1 MGLLTRRT
9 AAVPVVDVRAAQNFD
24 RMGLLVRGLLYVLAQ
39 QRYAYMKRE
48 HATWKALGLDRVP
61 SGPAPFNPARGSHWM
76 GRR

>member
-9 AAVPVVDVRAAQNFD
+9 AAPITVDVAAAQAFD
-24 RMGLLVRGLLYVLAQ
+24 RMGPLTRALLYVLAQ
-39 QRYAYMKRE
+39 QRYARMKRE

-61 SGPAPFNPARGSHWM
+61 SRPAPFNPARGSHWM